1 MGFDPEFDGDPYKKH
16 GRRRG
21 RPLVML
27 VAFGATAIML
37 GFAVLSTSFL
47 QPDQAPMVSATVV
60 STLPTPAPTAGPQP
74 YYHLIVNR
82 ETGQC
87 LDVPFG
93 TLEPRTTVEQF
104 PVNGGTNQHW
114 GLEPVPGDGV
124 RIVNRHTGQCLD
136 IPHGTSEE
144 HVAVEQFPIN
154 GGSNQGW
161 RLEGV
166 GDHWY
171 RLVNQ
176 QTGQCLEVPCESQ
189 ERRTVIQQAPP
200 SDSTYQHWR
209 PIAVR

>member
-27 VAFGATAIML
+27 IAFGATAILL

-47 QPDQAPMVSATVV
+47 QPDQAQMTPAAVV
-60 STLPTPAPTAGPQP
+60 STPATPSPTVGPQP
-74 YYHLIVNR
+74 YYHLIINR

-93 TLEPRTTVEQF
+93 TLEPGTKVEQF
-104 PVNGGTNQHW
+104 PVNGGTNQLW
-114 GLEPVPGDGV
+114 SLEPVPGDGV
-124 RIVNRHTGQCLD
+124 RIVNRHAGQCLD
-136 IPHGTSEE
+136 IPQGTSEE
-144 HVAVEQFPIN
+144 PVAVQQYPIN

-161 RLEGV
+161 RLEVV

-171 RLVNQ
+171 RIVNQ

-200 SDSTYQHWR
+200 SESTYQHWR